1 MKQLTLNIAESKYK
15 AFLDFIRTL
24 DYVEVEIEEDK
35 AIEEF
40 QNSLKQVKLMKE
52 GKLPK
57 QMAKDFLDEL

>member
-35 AIEEF
+35 SIEEF

-57 QMAKDFLDEL
+57 QKAKDFLDEL